1 MHKMSFDH
9 YLSLLNNEPQEL
21 QSLAN
26 ERARNLFDQTITY
39 SRNFFVP
46 ITHQCRNRCG
56 YCSFVSDD
64 VNSWITPDSFQS
76 LLEKAKSTKCS
87 EILLTL
93 GEKPEMK
100 YETAKEFLRR
110 YSCNST
116 TEYVTMFCELALEE
130 NLLPHS
136 NPGVITFEELRY
148 LKEVNASLGLMLES
162 SSVRLLDKG
171 EAHHHSPTKH
181 PKLRLEVIE
190 NAGKLRIPF
199 TSGLLIGIGE
209 TKEERIESLM
219 HLQNINKKYQH
230 IQEIIIQNFNPQKG
244 TPMQDYPPPEEK
256 DVLLTIA
263 LSRIIMGSNVNIQAP
278 PNLNRD
284 RIIDLLNYGA
294 NDLGGISPVT
304 IDYINPNM
312 IWQEE
317 LHLGENL
324 ESEGFLLRQRLPV
337 YPPYEKYLNRKIRKI
352 IEDKH
357 RNEEII
363 SP

>member
-1 MHKMSFDH
+1 MYKMSFDH
-9 YLSLLNNEPQEL
+9 YLSLLNNEPKEL

-26 ERARNLFDQTITY
+26 EKARNLYGQTITY

-76 LLEKAKSTKCS
+76 LLKKAKSVKCS

-93 GEKPEMK
+93 GEKPEEK
-100 YETAKEFLRR
+100 YKNAREFLRR
-110 YSCNST
+110 YNCNST
-116 TEYVTMFCELALEE
+116 VDYVKMFCELILDE

-136 NPGVITFEELRY
+136 NPGVITFEELKN
-148 LKEVNASLGLMLES
+148 LKDSNASLGLMLES
-162 SSVRLLDKG
+162 SSVRLLEKD
-171 EAHHHSPTKH
+171 EAHYLSPTKN

-190 NAGKLRIPF
+190 NAGKLKIPF

-209 TKEERIESLM
+209 TKEERIESLV
-219 HLQNINKKYQH
+219 HLQNINKKYRH

-244 TPMQDYPPPEEK
+244 TPMQDYPPPEEE

-263 LSRIIMGSNVNIQAP
+263 LSRMIMDSNVNIQAP

-284 RIIDLLNYGA
+284 RIIALLDYGA
-294 NDLGGISPVT
+294 NDLGGISPAT

-312 IWQEE
+312 TWQEE
-317 LHLGENL
+317 SNLGKNL
-324 ESEGFLLRQRLPV
+324 ESEGFLLKQRLPV
-337 YPPYEKYLNRKIRKI
+337 YPPYEKYLNKRIRKI
-352 IEDKH
+352 IEDKY

>member
-1 MHKMSFDH
+1 MSFDY
-9 YLSLLNNEPQEL
+9 YLSLLNNEPKEL

-26 ERARNLFDQTITY
+26 EKARNLYGQTITY

-64 VNSWITPDSFQS
+64 VKSWITPDSFQS
-76 LLEKAKSTKCS
+76 LLKKAKSEKCS

-93 GEKPEMK
+93 GEKPEEK
-100 YETAKEFLRR
+100 YETAREFLRR

-116 TEYVTMFCELALEE
+116 VDYVKMFCELALDE

-136 NPGVITFEELRY
+136 NPGVITFEELKN
-148 LKEVNASLGLMLES
+148 LKDSNASLGLMLES
-162 SSVRLLDKG
+162 SSTRLLDKD
-171 EAHHHSPTKH
+171 EAHYLSPTKD

-190 NAGKLRIPF
+190 NAGRLRIPF

-209 TKEERIESLM
+209 TKEERIESLLY
-219 HLQNINKKYQH
+219 LQNINKKYRH

-244 TPMQDYPPPEEK
+244 TPMQDYPPPEEE

-263 LSRIIMGSNVNIQAP
+263 LSRMIMGSNVNIQAP

-284 RIIDLLNYGA
+284 RIITLLDYGA
-294 NDLGGISPVT
+294 NDLGGISSAT

-312 IWQEE
+312 TWQEE
-317 LHLGENL
+317 SNLGKNL
-324 ESEGFLLRQRLPV
+324 ESEGFFLKQRLPV
-337 YPPYEKYLNRKIRKI
+337 YPPYEKYLNKKIRKI
-352 IEDKH
+352 IEDKY

-363 SP
+363 SPKNR

>member
-1 MHKMSFDH
+1 MYKMSFDH
-9 YLSLLNNEPQEL
+9 YLSLFNNEPKEL

-26 ERARNLFDQTITY
+26 EKARNLYGQTITY

-76 LLEKAKSTKCS
+76 LLKKAKSVKCS

-93 GEKPEMK
+93 GEKPEEK
-100 YETAKEFLRR
+100 YKNAREFLRR
-110 YSCNST
+110 YNCNST
-116 TEYVTMFCELALEE
+116 VDYVKMFCELILDE

-136 NPGVITFEELRY
+136 NPGVITFEELKN
-148 LKEVNASLGLMLES
+148 LKDSNASLGLMLES
-162 SSVRLLDKG
+162 SSVRLLDKD
-171 EAHHHSPTKH
+171 EAHYLSPTKN

-190 NAGKLRIPF
+190 NAGKLKIPF

-209 TKEERIESLM
+209 TKEERIESLV
-219 HLQNINKKYQH
+219 HLQNINKKYRH

-244 TPMQDYPPPEEK
+244 TPMQDYPPPEEE

-263 LSRIIMGSNVNIQAP
+263 LSRMIMDSNVNIQAP

-284 RIIDLLNYGA
+284 RIIALLDYGA
-294 NDLGGISPVT
+294 NDLGGISPAT

-312 IWQEE
+312 TWQEE
-317 LHLGENL
+317 SNLGKNL
-324 ESEGFLLRQRLPV
+324 ESEGFLLKQRLPV
-337 YPPYEKYLNRKIRKI
+337 YLPYEKYLNKRIRKI
-352 IEDKH
+352 IEDKY

>member
-1 MHKMSFDH
+1 MSFDH

-26 ERARNLFDQTITY
+26 EKARKLFGQTITY

-64 VNSWITPDSFQS
+64 VKSWITPDSFKS
-76 LLEKAKSTKCS
+76 LLEKAKSVNCS

-93 GEKPEMK
+93 GEKPEK
-100 YETAKEFLRR
+100 KHATAREFLRK
-110 YSCNST
+110 YGCNST
-116 TEYVTMFCELALEE
+116 VEYVKMFCEIVLEE
-130 NLLPHS
+130 KLLPHS
-136 NPGVITFEELRY
+136 NLGVITFEELKT
-148 LKEVNASLGLMLES
+148 LKDYNASLGLMLES
-162 SSVRLLDKG
+162 SSDHLLDEG
-171 EAHHHSPTKH
+171 EAHYHSPTKN
-181 PKLRLEVIE
+181 PKLRFEVIE
-190 NAGKLRIPF
+190 NAGKLNIPF

-209 TKEERIESLM
+209 TKEDRIKSLM
-219 HLQNINKKYQH
+219 HLQIINKQYQH

-256 DVLLTIA
+256 DVLQAIA
-263 LSRIIMGSNVNIQAP
+263 LSRVIMGSNVNIQAP
-278 PNLNRD
+278 PNLNRN
-284 RIIDLLNYGA
+284 RIVDLLNFGA

-304 IDYINPNM
+304 IDHINPNM
-312 IWQEE
+312 TWQEE
-317 LHLGENL
+317 SQLGKNL
-324 ESEGFLLRQRLPV
+324 ESVGFLLKQRLPV
-337 YPPYEKYLNRKIRKI
+337 YPPYEKYLNKRIRKI
-352 IEDKH
+352 IEDKY